1 MSMTYSILKVRSVSF
16 AYFFMFNKVLIR
28 RQNSF
33 KDRHISIYLNEKP
46 SRDGS
51 NLKSNFFMGW
61 EILMRRQ
68 NSFKDQYIGNH
79 FNIWGYLQCLSNNF
93 LHI

>member
-1 MSMTYSILKVRSVSF
+1 MTYSILKIRAF
-16 AYFFMFNKVLIR
+16 HLLFLCLIKYLCVGK
-28 RQNSF
+28 NSF

-46 SRDGS
+46 SKDGS

-61 EILMRRQ
+61 EILMRRH